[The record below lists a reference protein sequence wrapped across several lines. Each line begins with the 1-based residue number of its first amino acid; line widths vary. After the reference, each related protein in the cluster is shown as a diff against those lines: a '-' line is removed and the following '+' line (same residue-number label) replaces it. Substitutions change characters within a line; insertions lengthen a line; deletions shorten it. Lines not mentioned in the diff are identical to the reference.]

1 MIKVKEILHEK
12 KKVFYDQRK
21 YTWKCIQD
29 RKIAPNKAESWY
41 KWYTTKHNGMKVY
54 GQGVWSDVVFW
65 SLRKLSK
72 SLLKLA
78 NWNISV
84 LVVYWQSLQC

>member
-29 RKIAPNKAESWY
+29 RKIAPNKAES
-41 KWYTTKHNGMKVY
+41 
-54 GQGVWSDVVFW
+54 
-65 SLRKLSK
+65 
-72 SLLKLA
+72 
-78 NWNISV
+78 
-84 LVVYWQSLQC
+84 